1 MIEDKKTILIVDD
14 EPDTCTYFSSLLE
27 DNGFDTVIAYDGIE
41 GMKKVQEKLPEVI
54 TLDISMPEKSGV
66 KMYRELK
73 ENEKWRN
80 IPVIIVTGIS
90 DDFQSFISS
99 RKQVPPPE
107 GYLSK
112 PIDTEKFLQII
123 RDLSQKTK

>member
-1 MIEDKKTILIVDD
+1 MTLVNKTILIVDD

-27 DNGFDTVIAYDGIE
+27 DNGFGTVIAYDGIE
-41 GMKKVQEKLPEVI
+41 GMKKVQENPPDAI

-73 ENEKWRN
+73 EDERWRK
-80 IPVIIVTGIS
+80 IPIIIVTGIS

-99 RKQVPPPE
+99 RRQVPPPE

-112 PIDTEKFLQII
+112 PIDADKFLTMVKE
-123 RDLSQKTK
+123 LTKV

>member
-54 TLDISMPEKSGV
+54 TLDISMSEKSGV